1 MTTNL
6 AEIFNYCSRNQISLS
21 HQQEL
26 ILKIIAEHNNAIA
39 ANEILTQLVQ
49 INPKANRMTIHRAL
63 EYLISLNLIHK
74 IQFNNTYTLCNHLNE
89 HSCQLLVCQL
99 CGSQIELHSEEIRQ
113 TLLKASEKFNFTI
126 GNPLEIM
133 GYCAQCTK

>member
-1 MTTNL
+1 MTINL
-6 AEIFNYCSRNQISLS
+6 TEILDYCAQNQISLS

-26 ILKIIAEHNNAIA
+26 ILKIIAEQNGAIA
-39 ANEILTQLVQ
+39 ANEILAQLVQ

-63 EYLISLNLIHK
+63 EYLISINLIHK
-74 IQFNNTYTLCNHLNE
+74 IQFNSTYTLCNHLNE
-89 HSCQLLVCQL
+89 HSCQILVCQL
-99 CGSQIELHSEEIRQ
+99 CGSQTELHSEEIRQ